1 MGGVA
6 AVTTLVTGGNG
17 WLPSHVVRRLARA
30 GETVVSYDL
39 MEPDD
44 YLRAFLGT
52 DISNV
57 VFEPGDVTDRE
68 RLREAAT
75 RHGVTSL
82 ISAAAITPRVD
93 REQREP
99 ERIID
104 VNLGG
109 VVNALE
115 VARGLPNFLRFIQIS
130 SCAVFGNVPGV
141 TELDEDA
148 PANSTNLYGITK
160 LAGERVALRYGDLFG
175 LDVIAVRPSNV
186 YGPMERFTP
195 GYAGATELR
204 EMLRIH
210 FAGEPIKVASLA
222 ASYRDW
228 TFAEDVAE
236 GIERAWSIAG
246 PLPHRIYIVSSGE
259 QYSVGDVL
267 EEFRANLPGL
277 AYRVVSRDEANYPVD
292 TGDPAPLPLNR
303 RAREHLGWSPRT
315 SFHEGMSQYLA
326 WIAANGPQ

>member
-1 MGGVA
+1 
-6 AVTTLVTGGNG
+6 VTTLVTGGNG

-30 GETVVSYDL
+30 GETVISYDL

-44 YLRAFLGT
+44 YLREFLGE
-52 DISNV
+52 DITRI

-75 RHGVTSL
+75 RHGVTSI

-115 VARGLPNFLRFIQIS
+115 VARELPAFRRFVQIS
-130 SCAVFGNVPGV
+130 SVAVFGDIPGA
-141 TELDEDA
+141 TEVDEDS
-148 PANSTNLYGITK
+148 PANATNLYGITK

-175 LDVIAVRPSNV
+175 LDVVAVRPSNV

-204 EMLRIH
+204 EMLRLH
-210 FAGEPIKVASLA
+210 FNGQPILVESLD

-228 TFAEDVAE
+228 TYAEDVAE
-236 GIERAWSIAG
+236 GIERAWAAPG
-246 PLPHRIYIVSSGE
+246 PLPRRVFILSSGE
-259 QYSVGDVL
+259 QRSVGEVL
-267 EEFRANLPGL
+267 AAFHQNLPGL
-277 AYRVVSRDEANYPVD
+277 EYRVVPKGEANYPVD
-292 TGDPAPLPLNR
+292 VGAPRPLPSNR
-303 RAREHLGWSPRT
+303 HASEDLGWSPRT
-315 SFHEGMSQYLA
+315 SFANGMRDYLA